1 MPASDKTK
9 QNKKNVLMMANTV
22 VLHKCDNM
30 RASALRVRT

>member
-9 QNKKNVLMMANTV
+9 QNKKKVLMMANTV